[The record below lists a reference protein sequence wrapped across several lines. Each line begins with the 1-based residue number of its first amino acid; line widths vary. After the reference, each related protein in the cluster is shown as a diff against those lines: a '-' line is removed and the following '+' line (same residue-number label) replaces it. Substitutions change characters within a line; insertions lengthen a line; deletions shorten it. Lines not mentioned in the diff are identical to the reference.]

1 MFSVLSPY
9 SLASRQVVPTLTEE
23 EERKMNDVYGKM
35 IPTAGL
41 PIDKTVIASSE
52 RTGVQLLDCGED
64 CQGRYEVITENVL
77 VACTDDYTKARDY
90 YFSETCRISAES
102 QTAYNVRV
110 REAQA
115 AGLTGYLLRE
125 YACERITLSEAL
137 ILLNTPRGIPAELM
151 PASHTV

>member
-1 MFSVLSPY
+1 
-9 SLASRQVVPTLTEE
+9 
-23 EERKMNDVYGKM
+23 MNDVYGRM

-41 PIDKTVIASSE
+41 PIDKTVMASSE

-64 CQGRYEVITENVL
+64 CQGRYEVIANNVL

-90 YFSETCRISAES
+90 YFRETSRISAES

-115 AGLTGYLLRE
+115 ASLTGYLFRE
-125 YACERITLSEAL
+125 SPCERMTLSEAL
-137 ILLNTPRGIPAELM
+137 ILLKTPHGIPAELIHLNQS
-151 PASHTV
+151 A